1 MLLYIT
7 QVLCCVFAFS
17 FRIGQDTPPLN
28 REIFDLSLSDIFR
41 VNLKRVL
48 KTSGTTQGELARRI
62 GWTRQYA
69 NQLVNAKNDVNL
81 QTIQKI
87 AGALSVPAWSLLQE
101 ESHTGATGIQVDA
114 DALTDIWTQVRQAVK
129 AVGLN
134 LEDKQVIQIAVNF
147 YRMYL
152 ETGELLDIRQ
162 VIQFQA
168 LQKDQ

>member
-1 MLLYIT
+1 
-7 QVLCCVFAFS
+7 
-17 FRIGQDTPPLN
+17 
-28 REIFDLSLSDIFR
+28 
-41 VNLKRVL
+41 VL
-48 KTSGTTQGELARRI
+48 KASGTTQGELARRI